1 MAFSKVCV
9 AVLAAGQSQRMG
21 FPKLIEPFA
30 GTTLL
35 DRALDAAL
43 GCAADVACVVTGA
56 YHELMAPLLAR
67 RGATDLVLAPQGADR
82 SWPGEGRDPLVT
94 VRNRRWRTGQAS
106 SVQSAV
112 RFARWCGCTAVLM
125 LVADQPFVTAS
136 HLNALIGEYDA
147 EKSQMYLAANDWGHG
162 NPCLADR
169 GLFDELLALTGDE
182 GARALLRARRN
193 IDARHVHFDEPRLF
207 EDADTPED
215 FRRLE
220 EAIARG

>member
-35 DRALDAAL
+35 DRDLDAAL

-82 SWPGEGRDPLVT
+82 SWPGEGRDPRCSRPYGSLA
-94 VRNRRWRTGQAS
+94 G
-106 SVQSAV
+106 
-112 RFARWCGCTAVLM
+112 
-125 LVADQPFVTAS
+125 AD
-136 HLNALIGEYDA
+136 
-147 EKSQMYLAANDWGHG
+147 
-162 NPCLADR
+162 
-169 GLFDELLALTGDE
+169 
-182 GARALLRARRN
+182 ARRCSCSW
-193 IDARHVHFDEPRLF
+193 PTSPL
-207 EDADTPED
+207 
-215 FRRLE
+215 
-220 EAIARG
+220 

>member
-82 SWPGEGRDPLVT
+82 FVARGGPGSSGDGAQPPLED
-94 VRNRRWRTGQAS
+94 GQAS

-112 RFARWCGCTAVLM
+112 RFARGCGCTAVLM

>member
-9 AVLAAGQSQRMG
+9 AVLAAGRSQRMG

-30 GTTLL
+30 GSTLL

-56 YHELMAPLLAR
+56 YHEPMAPLLAR
-67 RGATDLVLAPQGADR
+67 RGATDLVLAPQGVDR
-82 SWPGEGRDPLVT
+82 AWPGEGQAPLVA
-94 VRNRRWRTGQAS
+94 VCNRRWSEGQAA
-106 SVQSAV
+106 SVRTAV
-112 RFARWCGCTAVLM
+112 RFARDCGCTAVLM

-136 HLNALIGEYDA
+136 HLNALIDA
-147 EKSQMYLAANDWGHG
+147 YGRGKGPVCLAANDRAQG
-162 NPCLADR
+162 NPCLVDR
-169 GLFDELLALTGDE
+169 ALFDELLALEGDE
-182 GARALLRARRN
+182 GVRALLRAERA
-193 IDARHVHFDEPRLF
+193 IDVCPVRFDEPRLF

-220 EAIARG
+220 EAVLHG